1 MTRPFV
7 LLSVAVSVDGHID
20 DTSPERLL
28 LSNAEDFDRVDQ
40 VRAECDAILIGAETV
55 RSDNPRLIVKSDAR
69 QAARVAAGRTAQ
81 PLKVTVTASGRLDP
95 DAKFWHHGTD
105 EHRPVVYTTDAG
117 APKASERL
125 DELADVVA
133 LGETVD
139 FGALLDDL
147 GARGVGRLMVEG
159 GSHMHTA
166 FLSAGLADELHLAI
180 GPTLVADS
188 AAPRFVN
195 PARFPGGP
203 TRRMRLVDVTQLGDV
218 AVLRYHPKETP

>member
-7 LLSVAVSVDGHID
+7 LLSVAVSIDGHID
-20 DTSPERLL
+20 DMSPERLL

-55 RSDNPRLIVKSDAR
+55 RSDNPRLIVKSETR
-69 QAARVAAGRTAQ
+69 QAARRAAGRTAQ
-81 PLKVTVTASGRLDP
+81 PLKVTVTASGNLDP
-95 DAKFWHHGTD
+95 AAKFWHHGTD
-105 EHRPVVYTTDAG
+105 EHRPVIYTTEAG
-117 APKASERL
+117 APKARERL
-125 DELADVVA
+125 GKLADIVA
-133 LGETVD
+133 VGETVD

-147 GARGVGRLMVEG
+147 GARGVDRLMVEG

-180 GPTLVADS
+180 GPTLVGDTS
-188 AAPRFVN
+188 APRFVN
-195 PARFPGGP
+195 PAQFPGGA

-218 AVLRYHPKETP
+218 AVLRYHPKETQ